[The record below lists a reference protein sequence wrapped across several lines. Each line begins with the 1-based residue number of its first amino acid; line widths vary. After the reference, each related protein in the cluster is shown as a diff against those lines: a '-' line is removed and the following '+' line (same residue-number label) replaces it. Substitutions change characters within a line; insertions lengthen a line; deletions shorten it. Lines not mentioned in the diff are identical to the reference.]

1 MNAYLRFCLKRR
13 WLSKSSC
20 IIFGISFLVS
30 IALLTVDQWLPQQ
43 DIITIKWPQHL
54 FEHLE
59 STQTI
64 KFVEG
69 EAMIQV
75 TFIEP
80 AHYIIHAH
88 STNLPNQTISSMIM
102 FAHQRYILDSFSEDD
117 QNKVVLMLEPTIEHQ
132 SPSSSIFSI
141 ALISFLYFT
150 LLGFSSTMSNDILS
164 EKHSQALLMI
174 LSSYSKNE
182 YFNMKLIQSGL
193 NILIQCLL
201 VLSGVVGSY
210 FIRNHLDQGKGFF
223 TYIYEHGWIP
233 IKLESFK
240 QGFELIA
247 SQGQWSYSIILG
259 GLSFII
265 GLVSCIL
272 ILLWLSLK
280 AQKSEDIAMIQTP
293 FYLIVVLMFYAS
305 LWIGELQGL
314 NQTLS
319 PWLMQIPILSMIFHP
334 LQLSINNQPLFLSIT
349 SILIAMGCLIML
361 LKVSKKSFHTQIL

>member
-13 WLSKSSC
+13 WLAKSSC

-30 IALLTVDQWLPQQ
+30 IALLTVDKWLPQQ

-59 STQTI
+59 STETI
-64 KFVEG
+64 RFVEDD
-69 EAMIQV
+69 AMINI

-80 AHYIIHAH
+80 SHYIIHTH
-88 STNLPNQTISSMIM
+88 STNLPNQTISAMIM
-102 FAHQRYILDSFSEDD
+102 FAHQRFILDSFSEDD

-132 SPSSSIFSI
+132 SPSSSILSI

-150 LLGFSSTMSNDILS
+150 LLGFSSTMSSDILS

-193 NILIQCLL
+193 NILIQCFLG
-201 VLSGVVGSY
+201 LSGVVSSY
-210 FIRNHLDQGKGFF
+210 YIRNHIDQGKGFF
-223 TYIYEHGWIP
+223 LYIYEHGWIS
-233 IKLESFK
+233 IKLESFQ
-240 QGFELIA
+240 QGFELLT

-265 GLVSCIL
+265 GLVSCML

-293 FYLIVVLMFYAS
+293 FYLLVVLMFYAS

-314 NQTLS
+314 NQALS
-319 PWLMQIPILSMIFHP
+319 PWLIQIPILSMIFHP
-334 LQLSINNQPLFLSIT
+334 LQLSMNNQPLHLSIL
-349 SILIAMGCLIML
+349 SISFAMGCLIML
-361 LKVSKKSFHTQIL
+361 FKASKKSFNSQIL